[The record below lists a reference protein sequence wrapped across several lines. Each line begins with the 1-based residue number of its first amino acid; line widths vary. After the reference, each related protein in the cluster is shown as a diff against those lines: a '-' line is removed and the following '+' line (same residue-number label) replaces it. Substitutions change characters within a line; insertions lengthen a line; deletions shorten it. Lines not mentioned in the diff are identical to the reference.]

1 MGRRKSIKVNALLN
15 MIKQIMQV
23 IFPLITVPYIARVLG
38 RENYGKI
45 NTGSALISYI
55 SLIAGLGILS
65 YAIREGAL
73 VRGDRV
79 KLNSFSCQ
87 VFSINLLSTI
97 FAYIVLIVIILFI
110 PHYQN
115 YRLLLIIQGVS
126 VVFTT
131 LGADWVNSIEE
142 DYLYLTIRY
151 IVLHIVA
158 LILMFLFVKKP
169 EDYYLYAAITLIT
182 TAGANLM
189 NIFYIQK
196 YIRLRFTLNIDWK
209 KHLPPILVLF
219 SNSVAM
225 TIYVSSDITMIEIY
239 KGDSEVG
246 IYGVATKIYT
256 IVKQVLNA
264 ILVVSIPRLTL
275 YMKSEDR
282 AGFSVLGS
290 KMLGALI
297 TLMCPLVSGLIV
309 YRSEALYFAGGNEY
323 LSGSDSLLIL
333 SAAIPMAMFATFF
346 SACILMPLKME
357 KTILRGTAISAIIN
371 VALNFIFI
379 PIWGI
384 NGAAI
389 TTLISEIFVAVYF
402 GVCVCREGFQL
413 IKLRVLLLSVLGG
426 FVVMAICMCIKSCF
440 TSFIVNFPLSLI
452 SSCIVYGI
460 IQVVGKNDVLTELV
474 PVLKKKGLN
483 DNS

>member
-38 RENYGKI
+38 SENYGKI

-297 TLMCPLVSGLIV
+297 TLMSI
-309 YRSEALYFAGGNEY
+309 
-323 LSGSDSLLIL
+323 
-333 SAAIPMAMFATFF
+333 
-346 SACILMPLKME
+346 
-357 KTILRGTAISAIIN
+357 
-371 VALNFIFI
+371 
-379 PIWGI
+379 
-384 NGAAI
+384 
-389 TTLISEIFVAVYF
+389 
-402 GVCVCREGFQL
+402 
-413 IKLRVLLLSVLGG
+413 
-426 FVVMAICMCIKSCF
+426 
-440 TSFIVNFPLSLI
+440 
-452 SSCIVYGI
+452 
-460 IQVVGKNDVLTELV
+460 
-474 PVLKKKGLN
+474 
-483 DNS
+483 